1 MDLEIKHLLTVGN
14 VSIFKDLG
22 IWEQKK
28 GDRNDRLSVLR

>member
-1 MDLEIKHLLTVGN
+1 MDLETKPLPN
-14 VSIFKDLG
+14 FKDVSIFKDLA

>member
-1 MDLEIKHLLTVGN
+1 MDLETKLLLTVRD
-14 VSIFKDLG
+14 VSIFKDLA